1 MNECID
7 ISLFHKN
14 QIHSRKFSDIL
25 GRYYTPI
32 TIAEILCEK
41 LGVFENCSVL
51 DLGCGSGNLI
61 IGSLKY
67 WNNCNYHAYDI
78 DIKAINI
85 LKSLCLENIHFYNV
99 DIVNENIDNKYFDIA
114 ITNPPYIYLSKEKIS
129 ASLDKNTQLENEIFK
144 LNKIPVPLIFLTK
157 ALKSVKTDG
166 DIGIILPNGI
176 LTNQKYQTIRNIL
189 INSYQVTSIIRLE
202 PYAFDKTET
211 YAHILIIK
219 NTKPLTEYNINFYLL
234 KDYKLV
240 DHQLKSNQE
249 IDNRL
254 DFRKGDVIR
263 SELKLGKYINSISRG
278 RESSKFIKDNPSYKI
293 FHTTDFGDSNNKYIP
308 NQFAVKKPTLC
319 NFAKKGDILIAR
331 VGRDF
336 YKKIKIVRNNFIQIS
351 DSIIVIRPVEN
362 HTNLIY
368 NYLKSDFGQEQLK
381 VQSQGTGAKYITH
394 NHILDLPLIENMENF
409 DDF

>member
-1 MNECID
+1 M
-7 ISLFHKN
+7 
-14 QIHSRKFSDIL
+14 
-25 GRYYTPI
+25 
-32 TIAEILCEK
+32 
-41 LGVFENCSVL
+41 
-51 DLGCGSGNLI
+51 
-61 IGSLKY
+61 
-67 WNNCNYHAYDI
+67 
-78 DIKAINI
+78 
-85 LKSLCLENIHFYNV
+85 
-99 DIVNENIDNKYFDIA
+99 
-114 ITNPPYIYLSKEKIS
+114 LSKHSK
-129 ASLDKNTQLENEIFK
+129 
-144 LNKIPVPLIFLTK
+144 
-157 ALKSVKTDG
+157 
-166 DIGIILPNGI
+166 
-176 LTNQKYQTIRNIL
+176 
-189 INSYQVTSIIRLE
+189 
-202 PYAFDKTET
+202 
-211 YAHILIIK
+211 
-219 NTKPLTEYNINFYLL
+219 
-234 KDYKLV
+234 
-240 DHQLKSNQE
+240 
-249 IDNRL
+249 L